1 MKTFIVSAVLAAS
14 VAAAGASY
22 RPKYQITVTA
32 DKRID
37 YSRFK
42 TYTWMDTHPARVAA
56 IDAQIVAA
64 VERELGALGMT
75 RVASGPGD
83 VVATY
88 ASFTRTDV
96 NVKAKPLNGT
106 ARPEYSVGVLVVSL
120 LDPESLQPLLKIRA
134 DKPVDAAGLDATISA
149 TVGEMFKRYPIRR
162 RH

>member
-1 MKTFIVSAVLAAS
+1 MRKEQEIKDEIEGLVKIKP
-14 VAAAGASY
+14 
-22 RPKYQITVTA
+22 RIRKMTA
-32 DKRID
+32 FGDD
-37 YSRFK
+37 N
-42 TYTWMDTHPARVAA
+42 HAA